1 LYNIFIK
8 NKKFTVILLLNITL
22 LFSSSCRMPDSFG
35 FYQPITLG
43 LDVPDGPKE
52 YQAGW
57 HSGCSSAMGSRLFA
71 NSFVYQDKKRGANMV
86 NGIYHHDKD
95 FQAGWSHGWFSCNLH
110 TGTFVF
116 NNSMRHG
123 PLQ

>member
-1 LYNIFIK
+1 MQPYFLPYIGYFQMVNAVDTFVFYDNVTYIK
-8 NKKFTVILLLNITL
+8 NGWINRNKVLVGGKVKHITL
-22 LFSSSCRMPDSFG
+22 SVHIEDS
-35 FYQPITLG
+35 
-43 LDVPDGPKE
+43 
-52 YQAGW
+52 QA
-57 HSGCSSAMGSRLFA
+57 SILNTYFA

-116 NNSMRHG
+116 YNSMRHG